1 MAYCL
6 LGIFAINM
14 PLLYGEGTKA
24 FLRLQE
30 EILKI
35 TDDQSIFAWR
45 DPTAKP
51 YRDDYPE
58 ECNPQ
63 GLLAPSPELFQ
74 YSKSIS
80 QFYIETPEPATST
93 STNKGLKVNFL
104 VCQDSSYPSEL
115 VYMAILSCAIGPLPG
130 HLPGIRLR
138 RLASTS
144 EQYARV
150 DMSLLFEFA
159 NQGVSDA
166 SSGSNY

>member
-1 MAYCL
+1 MTNRFL
-6 LGIFAINM
+6 LGGI
-14 PLLYGEGTKA
+14 
-24 FLRLQE
+24 LRPN
-30 EILKI
+30 
-35 TDDQSIFAWR
+35 
-45 DPTAKP
+45 PTGMT
-51 YRDDYPE
+51 
-58 ECNPQ
+58 NHQ
-63 GLLAPSPELFQ
+63 GLLTPSPELFQ
-74 YSKSIS
+74 YSKIIS
-80 QFYIETPEPATST
+80 QFYIETPGPATST

-115 VYMAILSCAIGPLPG
+115 VCMAILSCAIGPLPG

-159 NQGVSDA
+159 NQGVSDG